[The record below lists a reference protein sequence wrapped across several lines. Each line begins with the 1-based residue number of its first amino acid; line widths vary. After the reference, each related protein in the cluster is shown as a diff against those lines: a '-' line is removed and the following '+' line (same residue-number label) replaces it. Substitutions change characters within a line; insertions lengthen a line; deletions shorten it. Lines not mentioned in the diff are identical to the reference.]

1 MRDKLKLHDARPL
14 DVLIAALVGAARLLP
29 SSTLGR
35 LIRVMTKSRNSCDLR
50 SKARTCQRRPLSISA
65 NGTISRSVWPL
76 EMEWYSIAE
85 RAFLVD
91 RPGHARQHIQ
101 IRMREP

>member
-1 MRDKLKLHDARPL
+1 
-14 DVLIAALVGAARLLP
+14 
-29 SSTLGR
+29 
-35 LIRVMTKSRNSCDLR
+35 MTKSRNSWDFR

-65 NGTISRSVWPL
+65 NGTISRSVRPL

-85 RAFLVD
+85 RTLLMD
-91 RPGHARQHIQ
+91 RPGHAGQHIQ